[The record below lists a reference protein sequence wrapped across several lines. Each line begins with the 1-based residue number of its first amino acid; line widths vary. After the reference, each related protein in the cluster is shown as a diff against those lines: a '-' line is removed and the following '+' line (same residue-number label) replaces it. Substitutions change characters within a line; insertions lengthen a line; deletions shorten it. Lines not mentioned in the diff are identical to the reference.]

1 MQNDGG
7 IYTILTKLME
17 NVFTCKECNDSFY
30 GRDSIE
36 NRSCYVLR
44 QAEFE
49 SEFDW
54 FVPIPGLLHLEMNA
68 AKSFLSLNWTIFIEK
83 VVKELGFTSENAL
96 KYAKKGADH
105 YKLWQILKIIYL
117 AAADELLLPYLR
129 HVLENNLCASVED
142 YWKYCQDINNN
153 TYLYYQQM
161 IFTYLHSLMLFR
173 IGVRHN
179 NSEAI
184 ILSAESKM
192 KDLIFTR
199 NHPVYREII
208 YQYF

>member
-1 MQNDGG
+1 MRNLGARAGIKKYDSEGLREWIYLENDGG
-7 IYTILTKLME
+7 IYTILTKLVE
-17 NVFTCKECNDSFY
+17 NVFTCKECYDSFY

-36 NRSCYVLR
+36 NHSCYVLR

-49 SEFDW
+49 NEFDW

-105 YKLWQILKIIYL
+105 HKLWQILEIIYL

-129 HVLENNLCASVED
+129 HC
-142 YWKYCQDINNN
+142 
-153 TYLYYQQM
+153 
-161 IFTYLHSLMLFR
+161 
-173 IGVRHN
+173 
-179 NSEAI
+179 
-184 ILSAESKM
+184 
-192 KDLIFTR
+192 
-199 NHPVYREII
+199 
-208 YQYF
+208 